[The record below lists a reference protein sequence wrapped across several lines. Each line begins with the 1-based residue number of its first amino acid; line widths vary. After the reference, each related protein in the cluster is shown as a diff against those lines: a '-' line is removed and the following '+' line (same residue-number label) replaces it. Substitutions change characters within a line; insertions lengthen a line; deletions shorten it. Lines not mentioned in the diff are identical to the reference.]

1 MCIYQTYIMK
11 KGELKPFPGD
21 DEGKWE
27 VLESKYL
34 IKRPWMTV
42 RCEHTRLPN
51 GNECPEYYVLEYPS
65 WINVIALTREGKMIM
80 ERQYRHALG
89 VTRFE
94 LCAGIMD
101 PTDKDPEAAARRE
114 LLEETGYRG
123 GEWEEFA
130 VLAQNPGSNN
140 NLTHTF
146 LARNVEPTG
155 QRHLEKTEDIR
166 VFLKEPQE
174 VLEMLKSGHI
184 IQALHAA
191 PLWKFF
197 YMLQTGEITI

>member
-1 MCIYQTYIMK
+1 MRE
-11 KGELKPFPGD
+11 GELKHFPGD

-27 VLESKYL
+27 VLKSEYL
-34 IKRPWMTV
+34 IRRPWMTV
-42 RCEHTRLPN
+42 RREHTRLPN

-101 PTDKDPEAAARRE
+101 PTDASPEAAARRE
-114 LLEETGYRG
+114 LLEETGYAG
-123 GEWEEFA
+123 GQWEEYT

-146 LARNVEPTG
+146 LARNVEQTG
-155 QRHLEKTEDIR
+155 KRHLESTEDIR
-166 VFLKEPQE
+166 VFLLDPDE
-174 VLEMLKSGHI
+174 VFQKLASGEI

-197 YMLQTGEITI
+197 YERATHTGHAAT